1 MGWISPQ
8 YERLSLSLEPW
19 SWSATELAYRIQK
32 RDISSREA
40 VLSCVDR
47 IHQVNPQLN
56 AIVELSITSALAAAD
71 AADLALRSG
80 EPLGLLHGVPITTKI
95 NVDQAGSATSNGVKA
110 YANNFAYVDSPVVAN
125 LRRAGAVIVGR
136 TNTPAFS
143 MRWYTDNDLHGRT
156 LNPWASDRTPG
167 GSSGGAAVAVAKG
180 MCAIGHGNDG
190 GGSIRYPA
198 YCTGTVGLRPSFARV
213 PAFNATTNAERQLSL
228 QWVSVQGAITRT
240 VADSKL
246 ALQAMMPADPRDPW
260 HVPLPFQGT
269 VSLPRRVALCFDP
282 VGVGLHTSVR
292 AHLEKAARILLEA
305 GYEVE
310 EIPPPD
316 VAAAAQAWNDHA
328 QGEARISMTQVIQRE
343 GDDLSRRAFELMMNR
358 TPNLDVH
365 SLMQVSASRATF
377 LRRWQ
382 IFMESH
388 PLVLCPVAMEPAL
401 PYGVDIESD
410 ASVDRLYRSHV
421 FLFATAFLG
430 LPCISVPTG
439 VVDGIPMG
447 VQIIGPRFR
456 EDMVLDAAQAIEE
469 ACGLCRSPD

>member
-1 MGWISPQ
+1 MNA
-8 YERLSLSLEPW
+8 EPW
-19 SWSATELAYRIQK
+19 SWSATELALRIKK
-32 RDISSREA
+32 RDICSRDA
-40 VLSCVDR
+40 VVSCLSR
-47 IHQVNPQLN
+47 IDQVNPQLN
-56 AIVELSITSALAAAD
+56 AIVELQAESALAAAD
-71 AADLALRSG
+71 NADRSLRSG

-110 YANNFAYVDSPVVAN
+110 YAHNLANADSPVIAN
-125 LRRAGAVIVGR
+125 LRQAGAVIVGR

-143 MRWYTDNDLHGRT
+143 MRWFTDNDLHGRT
-156 LNPWASDRTPG
+156 LNPWAVDRTPG
-167 GSSGGAAVAVAKG
+167 GSSGGAAVAVAMG

-213 PAFNATTNAERQLSL
+213 PAFNATATAERQLSL
-228 QWVSVQGAITRT
+228 QWISVQGAITRN

-246 ALQAMMPADPRDPW
+246 TLQAMISADSRDPW
-260 HVPLPFQGT
+260 HVPLPFHGAGR
-269 VSLPRRVALCFDP
+269 LPRKIALCFDP
-282 VGVGLHTSVR
+282 AGVGMHTSVR
-292 AHLEKAARILLEA
+292 AHLEKAAGILVEA

-310 EIPPPD
+310 EKGPPD
-316 VAAAAQAWNDHA
+316 VAAAAQAWNDYA
-328 QGEARISMTQVIQRE
+328 QGEARISLTQVIQKD
-343 GDDLSRRAFELMMNR
+343 GDELSRRAFELMMNR

-365 SLMQVSASRATF
+365 SLMQISASRATF

-401 PYGVDIESD
+401 PYGVDVESD

-439 VVDGIPMG
+439 FVDGVPMG

-456 EDMVLDAAQAIEE
+456 EDMVLDAAQVIEE
-469 ACGLCRSPD
+469 ACGISTPLEEPLFSPT